1 MKTSY
6 NKITKKDQFEIKKI
20 ATQALPT
27 LPKRMKED
35 EKNAIYTYLPG
46 RFKKYSVENLYN
58 HIKLWQAYP
67 DDTFAMHQQRNAAKH
82 AGSNIGI
89 FKPEKEGVAAA
100 PAEVEVKVNTPA
112 DAPHIIEKAG
122 KELFIVDCYTVVDLS
137 KVYAVTPCADL
148 VEEEGKDPQG
158 HCLVFFESVR
168 GTNTMVK
175 VPADIA
181 ISITEAL
188 MEAR

>member
-27 LPKRMKED
+27 L
-35 EKNAIYTYLPG
+35 
-46 RFKKYSVENLYN
+46 
-58 HIKLWQAYP
+58 
-67 DDTFAMHQQRNAAKH
+67 
-82 AGSNIGI
+82 
-89 FKPEKEGVAAA
+89 
-100 PAEVEVKVNTPA
+100 
-112 DAPHIIEKAG
+112 
-122 KELFIVDCYTVVDLS
+122 
-137 KVYAVTPCADL
+137 CADL

-181 ISITEAL
+181 ICITEAL